1 MKCCLRLKV
10 KINILKPKLVRVLV
24 LSHSYIMKPYRR
36 KFNLIAAKPDV
47 TMRVLTPDRWYES
60 IQEIS
65 FEPESDV
72 HCEEVPCPIRFS
84 GYGSRFF
91 YRRGIAKHFKDFQP
105 DIIHLEEEAW
115 SLNALQAVRLKRRF
129 CPNSRFIF
137 RTSLSIP
144 SKQRFGPL
152 PVWIEKQVY
161 RETDIAFPLSE
172 NAGKILKQRGY
183 VGAQVPFPNGV
194 DISLFQ
200 KRDMSQL
207 KTSHGL
213 ANDFVIGYIGRL
225 IQMKGINTFIDA
237 AAMLD
242 FPFKLLIVG
251 QGEDKQ
257 KFRDIAAKHQITE
270 KIVWID
276 AVPPEE
282 VPNYLNCM
290 DTLVLPS
297 RTTADWVEFFGRV
310 LIEGMACE
318 VPVIG
323 SDSGE
328 IPQVIGDAGLVFPE
342 GDAAA
347 LAEKIKQIASDPT
360 LRQTLQKRGLERV
373 QNFTWETI
381 AQRTYEVYQ
390 QLLAE

>member
-1 MKCCLRLKV
+1 
-10 KINILKPKLVRVLV
+10 
-24 LSHSYIMKPYRR
+24 
-36 KFNLIAAKPDV
+36 
-47 TMRVLTPDRWYES
+47 MRVLTPDRWYES
-60 IQEIS
+60 FQEIS
-65 FEPESDV
+65 FEPESGAY
-72 HCEEVPCPIRFS
+72 CEEVPCSIRFS
-84 GYGSRFF
+84 GYGSRFY
-91 YRRGIAKHFKDFQP
+91 YRRGIAQHFKDFQP

-115 SLNALQAVRLKRRF
+115 SLNALQTVRLKRKY

-144 SKQRFGPL
+144 SKQRFGSL
-152 PVWIEKQVY
+152 PVWIEKRVFS
-161 RETDIAFPLSE
+161 ETDIAFPLSE

-183 VGAQVPFPNGV
+183 VGTQIPFPNGV

-200 KRDMSQL
+200 KRDMSQF
-207 KTSHGL
+207 KTSLGL
-213 ANDFVIGYIGRL
+213 VNTFVIGYIGRL
-225 IQMKGINTFIDA
+225 IQMKGIDTLIDA

-257 KFRDIAAKHQITE
+257 KFRDIAAKHQITD

-310 LIEGMACE
+310 LIEGIACE

-342 GDAAA
+342 GDAPA
-347 LAEKIKQIASDPT
+347 LAGKIRQIVADPT
-360 LRQTLQKRGLERV
+360 LCETLQKRGLVRV

-390 QLLAE
+390 QLLAN

>member
-1 MKCCLRLKV
+1 M
-10 KINILKPKLVRVLV
+10 
-24 LSHSYIMKPYRR
+24 
-36 KFNLIAAKPDV
+36 PDV
-47 TMRVLTPDRWYES
+47 TMRVVTPERWYES
-60 IQEIS
+60 FHEIN
-65 FEPESDV
+65 FEPESDI

-84 GYGSRFF
+84 GYGSRFY
-91 YRRGIAKHFKDFQP
+91 YRRGITQHFKNFQP

-115 SLNALQAVRLKRRF
+115 SINALQTVRLKRKF
-129 CPNSRFIF
+129 CSDSRFIF

-144 SKQRFGPL
+144 SKQRFGPI
-152 PVWIEKQVY
+152 PIWIEKRVF

-183 VGAQVPFPNGV
+183 HGKQIPFPNGV

-200 KRDMSQL
+200 KQDMHQL
-207 KTSHGL
+207 KKSLGI
-213 ANDFVIGYIGRL
+213 ADYFVIGYVGRL
-225 IQMKGINTFIDA
+225 IQMKGIDTLIEA
-237 AAMLD
+237 AALLD

-251 QGEDKQ
+251 SGEDKP
-257 KFRDIAAKHQITE
+257 IYNELAAKHHITE
-270 KIVWID
+270 NIVWID

-282 VPNYLNCM
+282 VPNYINCM

-297 RTTADWVEFFGRV
+297 RTTSDWVEFFGRV

-328 IPQVIGDAGLVFPE
+328 IPQVIDDAGLIFPE
-342 GDAAA
+342 GNAPV
-347 LAEKIKQIASDPT
+347 LAEKIKLIATDPT
-360 LRQTLQKRGLERV
+360 LCQNLQKRGLARV

-390 QLLAE
+390 QLLSP

>member
-1 MKCCLRLKV
+1 
-10 KINILKPKLVRVLV
+10 
-24 LSHSYIMKPYRR
+24 
-36 KFNLIAAKPDV
+36 
-47 TMRVLTPDRWYES
+47 MRVITPNQWYES
-60 IQEIS
+60 FQKID
-65 FEPESDV
+65 FEPESDI
-72 HCEEVPCPIRFS
+72 HCEEKTCPIRFS

-91 YRRGIAKHFKDFQP
+91 YKRSVSQHFIDFQP
-105 DIIHLEEEAW
+105 NIIHLEEEAW
-115 SLNALQAVRLKRRF
+115 SLNALQTVRLKRKF
-129 CPNSRFIF
+129 CPDSRFIF

-152 PVWIEKQVY
+152 PVWIEKRVFK
-161 RETDIAFPLSE
+161 ETDIAFPLSE

-183 VGAQVPFPNGV
+183 LGTQIPFPNGV

-200 KRDMSQL
+200 KQDASQL
-207 KTSHGL
+207 KRSLGL
-213 ANDFVIGYIGRL
+213 TDCFVIGYVGRL
-225 IQMKGINTFIDA
+225 LQMKGVDTLIEAFAKIEA
-237 AAMLD
+237 
-242 FPFKLLIVG
+242 PSKLLLLG
-251 QGEDKQ
+251 SGEDKL
-257 KFRDIAAKHQITE
+257 KFQELAAQHNVTD

-282 VPNYLNCM
+282 VPNYINCM

-297 RTTADWVEFFGRV
+297 RTTPDWVEFFGRV

-342 GDAAA
+342 GDAEV
-347 LAEKIKQIASDPT
+347 LAEKITQIANNPS
-360 LRQTLQKRGLERV
+360 LYQSLQERGLVRV

-381 AQRTYEVYQ
+381 AERTYEVYQ
-390 QLLAE
+390 RLLSE